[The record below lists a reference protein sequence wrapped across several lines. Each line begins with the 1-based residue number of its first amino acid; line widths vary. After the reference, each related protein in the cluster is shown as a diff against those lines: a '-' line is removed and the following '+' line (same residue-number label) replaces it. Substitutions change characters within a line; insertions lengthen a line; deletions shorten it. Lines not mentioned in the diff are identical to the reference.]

1 MYLKRLGICRAI
13 SAAKDSKTSKT
24 ELVSFYFFYNSFT
37 QSILGMPIL
46 ANPLLCP
53 LNADRFDALSPFLY
67 YFHNYGE

>member
-1 MYLKRLGICRAI
+1 MYLKRLGISRAI

-24 ELVSFYFFYNSFT
+24 ELVSFYFFYYSFT

-53 LNADRFDALSPFLY
+53 LNVDRFDALLSFSVLFP
-67 YFHNYGE
+67 

>member
-24 ELVSFYFFYNSFT
+24 ELVSFLFIYNSFT

-46 ANPLLCP
+46 ANPLLCLP
-53 LNADRFDALSPFLY
+53 NAERFDALSFR
-67 YFHNYGE
+67 YFGN